1 MSERFTDRLRE
12 KAEGIMVAQH
22 SHPFVTGIGD
32 GTLDIEKFKIWVRQ
46 DYLYLIEFARLF
58 SLASARSPGLAE
70 MTHFASLA
78 DFTLKDRK
86 STRLNSSHW

>member
-32 GTLDIEKFKIWVRQ
+32 GTLDIEKFKVWVRQ
-46 DYLYLIEFARLF
+46 DYLYLIEL
-58 SLASARSPGLAE
+58 SLI
-70 MTHFASLA
+70 HI
-78 DFTLKDRK
+78 
-86 STRLNSSHW
+86 